1 MAGLSVRGW
10 VTGGGAVGVLVAAGA
25 WAMWSAAGVDERL
38 WGEVRPVI
46 EARLAADSRGSGY
59 GETVPGIGARWFCRA
74 EALQLD
80 ERDGQVRAGVN
91 TLCMEYGAR
100 DEALVECSGGRYPQ
114 VVRLE
119 RAADGGYRVVSR
131 EQPPDGAGYAEWTR
145 SRFGLLAESAAE
157 DPMSSETLEAAA
169 RAHFRLPA
177 NAPVGAC

>member
-10 VTGGGAVGVLVAAGA
+10 VTGGGALGVLVATGA
-25 WAMWSAAGVDERL
+25 WVMWPAGVDGRL

-74 EALQLD
+74 EALELD
-80 ERDGQVRAGVN
+80 ERDGQVRAGIN

-100 DEALVECSGGRYPQ
+100 DQALVECSGGRYPQ

-119 RAADGGYRVVSR
+119 RAADGAYRVVSR
-131 EQPPDGAGYAEWTR
+131 EEPPDGAGNAEWTEAH
-145 SRFGLLAESAAE
+145 FGLFAEYAAE
-157 DPMSSETLEAAA
+157 DPMSSDTLESEA
-169 RAHFRLPA
+169 RTYFHLPTD
-177 NAPVGAC
+177 APVSAC